1 LSISWVSCL
10 SVPQLPRVAI
20 PIAFFLLFVN
30 TIARYAIM
38 IPKGYRPSFSH
49 LVFYVST
56 IIITTQL
63 WSIWRQTDH
72 SYLTIGTF
80 IPSKFGDWQFNA
92 DVHANIH
99 TLNHE
104 QCDSAFPDLYHSLDQ
119 AVRLRQGRKVHIQ
132 DIEIR
137 EGRCMLRVMIHGGE
151 VNPTTPSLSLGQ
163 SLT

>member
-1 LSISWVSCL
+1 
-10 SVPQLPRVAI
+10 
-20 PIAFFLLFVN
+20 
-30 TIARYAIM
+30 M

-80 IPSKFGDWQFNA
+80 VPSRFGDWQFNA
-92 DVHANIH
+92 DVHANVH
-99 TLNHE
+99 TLSHE

-119 AVRLRQGRKVHIQ
+119 AVRQRQGRKVHIQ

-151 VNPTTPSLSLGQ
+151 VSPTPISCPRSVAYMVAVALCRRCWKARTVLCHKRK
-163 SLT
+163 